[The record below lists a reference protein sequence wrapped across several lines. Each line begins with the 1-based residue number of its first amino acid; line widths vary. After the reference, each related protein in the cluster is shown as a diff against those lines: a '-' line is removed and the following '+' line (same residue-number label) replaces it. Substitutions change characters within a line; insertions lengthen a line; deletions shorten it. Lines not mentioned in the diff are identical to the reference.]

1 MMKKFGW
8 FIIVFFAIGVG
19 LYPLGYIFTENLEQ
33 FGLLSQKSEAVKSG
47 QLWRVLFNIHI
58 YLGGFSLLIG
68 WSQFM
73 KKFRNKYLNF
83 HRNLGKVY
91 VIAVLISG
99 LTGLYIAFYAEG
111 GWVSKLGFL
120 GLACA
125 WLYTTVQGYR
135 TIRKGEVSLH
145 EKWMI
150 RSYAVTFAAVTLRIW
165 LPMFQVGFGM
175 DFISAYVII
184 AWLCWVP
191 NLLWA
196 EWRIRRL
203 KL

>member
-1 MMKKFGW
+1 MKKFGW
-8 FIIVFFAIGVG
+8 FILVFFAIGVG

-33 FGLLSQKSEAVKSG
+33 FGLLSQKSEAIKSS
-47 QLWRVLFNIHI
+47 QLWRLLFNIHI
-58 YLGGFSLLIG
+58 YVGGFSLLIG

-91 VIAVLISG
+91 VIAVLLSG
-99 LTGLYIAFYAEG
+99 ITGLYIAVYAEG
-111 GWVSKLGFL
+111 GWVSKLGFI

-125 WLYTTVQGYR
+125 WLYTTIQGYR
-135 TIRKGEVSLH
+135 TIRKGKVSLH

>member
-1 MMKKFGW
+1 MKKFGW

-111 GWVSKLGFL
+111 GWVSKLGFI

-125 WLYTTVQGYR
+125 WLYTTVMGYR
-135 TIRKGEVSLH
+135 TIRKGVVSLH

-196 EWRIRRL
+196 EWRIRSL